1 MQVMRILGYAVAV
14 ALAALLAQ
22 QVATTYYV
30 ARIDAGLRTSLS
42 ATRQLGDIQ
51 AAVIEKNGALQQM
64 QRSSQTALEQL
75 KAALA
80 ATQAIDHNI
89 SEIDDL
95 NAATRHINDQLAT
108 AGRSGQETLA
118 DIAKALGQLQDAL
131 AGLGSNVDALHRVV
145 QSDAANLA
153 DMRQQVHEM
162 DAKIP
167 GLLR

>member
-1 MQVMRILGYAVAV
+1 M
-14 ALAALLAQ
+14 
-22 QVATTYYV
+22 
-30 ARIDAGLRTSLS
+30 AG
-42 ATRQLGDIQ
+42 
-51 AAVIEKNGALQQM
+51 
-64 QRSSQTALEQL
+64 
-75 KAALA
+75 
-80 ATQAIDHNI
+80 
-89 SEIDDL
+89 
-95 NAATRHINDQLAT
+95 